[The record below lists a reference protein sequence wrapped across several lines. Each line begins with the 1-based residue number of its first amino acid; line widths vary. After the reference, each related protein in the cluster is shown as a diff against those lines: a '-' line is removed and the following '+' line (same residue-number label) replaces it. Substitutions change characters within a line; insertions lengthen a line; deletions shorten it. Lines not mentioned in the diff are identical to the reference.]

1 MAREKN
7 LQTYKPSAAFRSST
21 NEWVRPWKKWLWG
34 APLVGG
40 ERDGFTFLPREDVT
54 AFELARGAVHASRKS
69 MESSEIF
76 FSGVRAGGFPVMPA
90 ISLFTFCLVGE
101 PGSLGEQRKP
111 LSARLCHREKP
122 FPEISHW
129 LRQPVRRRGRNVLVV
144 KGALVRVRVLPVD
157 LELGHS
163 VEENKH
169 SLQFPLR

>member
-21 NEWVRPWKKWLWG
+21 NEWVRPLENGFWG
-34 APLVGG
+34 APIVGG
-40 ERDGFTFLPREDVT
+40 ERDWFTFLPREDVA

-101 PGSLGEQRKP
+101 PGSLGEERKT
-111 LSARLCHREKP
+111 L
-122 FPEISHW
+122 
-129 LRQPVRRRGRNVLVV
+129 
-144 KGALVRVRVLPVD
+144 
-157 LELGHS
+157 
-163 VEENKH
+163 
-169 SLQFPLR
+169 